1 MATGLGGRLQARY
14 RTASVSRPPSAWL
27 HSLRMDDRFFHLV
40 DQNFVRV
47 KRGCMCRG
55 MEGDGVAAVEECHS
69 SAYSEHDGASSS
81 PNAEELARGD
91 DSVQQQKVNARGP
104 VTSINH
110 VKFQLKFLI
119 PNALSG
125 CIIGK
130 NGSNLARIYA
140 ESGAFIQ
147 ANAHGYAV
155 QSAKDRFIIIAG
167 DSVQQCLHGLEL
179 LLMSIKEAD
188 KAGFLKKSEDQR
200 MYLKQIIPGVC
211 AGNIIGLR
219 GVNVAR
225 LGVEKG
231 VSIVVEPK
239 PEHVGAVPFRIVSY
253 AAPSLDHLIDGVRGV
268 VDMLKSDEQY
278 MREIRGIKSI
288 VFKVAEVHT
297 SRVGAL
303 IGPKGRNLQALQEVL
318 KCKLTIWKSEK
329 DESLHYV
336 SIWGQPDNV
345 RAAVRVTMLHARPLN
360 GNKMDE

>member
-1 MATGLGGRLQARY
+1 VL
-14 RTASVSRPPSAWL
+14 
-27 HSLRMDDRFFHLV
+27 
-40 DQNFVRV
+40 DQKMVYV
-47 KRGCMCRG
+47 GKRGCMCRG
-55 MEGDGVAAVEECHS
+55 MMMEGDGVAAVEECERSGVYS
-69 SAYSEHDGASSS
+69 SGQEHASSS
-81 PNAEELARGD
+81 PRRVGETVAQEDTGID
-91 DSVQQQKVNARGP
+91 VQQQEEEQQQQQRRGA

-147 ANAHGYAV
+147 ANAPGYAV
-155 QSAKDRFIIIAG
+155 QSARDRFIIIAG
-167 DSVQQCLHGLEL
+167 DSVQQCVHGLEL

-188 KAGFLKKSEDQR
+188 KAGFLKKSEDER

-219 GVNVAR
+219 GMNVAR

-239 PEHVGAVPFRIVSY
+239 PENVGVVPFRIVSY
-253 AAPSLDHLIDGVRGV
+253 AGPSLDHLIDGVRGV
-268 VDMLKSDEQY
+268 VDMIKSDEQY

-288 VFKVAEVHT
+288 VFKVVEVDT

-329 DESLHYV
+329 DESVHYV

-345 RAAVRVTMLHARPLN
+345 RAAVRVAMLHAKPLN
-360 GNKMDE
+360 GKKMDE